1 MSLDQAA
8 ELLACPVCQGSLWV
22 AAHTL
27 RCDAGHSF
35 DIARQGYVNLLGAA
49 EPANADT
56 AAMLDARARVH
67 AAGVFDTVTE
77 MIATMA
83 IGRSRV
89 LEAGAGTGHYLA
101 GALGEDADAIGVAV
115 DVSKAAARHCVRT
128 DARIAALVADV
139 WRPLPL
145 QDRCLD
151 VVLAVFAPRN
161 LPEFARVLHPAGRF
175 IAVTPRAGHL
185 VGLRDAYG
193 LLDVPTAKAEQL
205 AAAAAEFFD
214 LIDTRVIKYRVPV
227 DEALATDLIAMGP
240 NAFHQVPR
248 TVTASVI
255 SIDVTV
261 QSFRPLSS

>member
-1 MSLDQAA
+1 VSIQQATT
-8 ELLACPVCQGSLWV
+8 LLCCPVCRGALLASIQ
-22 AAHTL
+22 TL
-27 RCDAGHSF
+27 HCANGHSF

-77 MIATMA
+77 VIAAMA
-83 IGRSRV
+83 KGRTQI
-89 LEAGAGTGHYLA
+89 LEAGAGTGHYLS
-101 GALGEDADAIGVAV
+101 GALGDDPAGVGVAV

-128 DARIAALVADV
+128 DSRIAALVADV

-145 QDRCLD
+145 ADNGLD
-151 VVLAVFAPRN
+151 AVLAVFAPRN
-161 LPEFARVLHPAGRF
+161 LPEFARVLHRQGRF

-193 LLDVPTAKAEQL
+193 LLDIPSAKAEQL
-205 AAAAAEFFD
+205 AAGAAEFFD
-214 LIDTRVIKYRVPV
+214 LVDTRIIKYRVPV
-227 DEALATDLIAMGP
+227 DEELATDLIAMGP

-261 QSFRPLSS
+261 QSFRPIRD

>member
-1 MSLDQAA
+1 VSLQQAA
-8 ELLACPVCQGSLWV
+8 ALLSCPICRGGMSVSDQS
-22 AAHTL
+22 L
-27 RCDAGHSF
+27 RCGAGHSF
-35 DIARQGYVNLLGAA
+35 DIARQGYVNLLGAS

-56 AAMLDARARVH
+56 ANMLDARARVH
-67 AAGVFDTVTE
+67 AAGVFDQVTDI
-77 MIATMA
+77 IATLA
-83 IGRSRV
+83 KGRAKV

-101 GALGEDADAIGVAV
+101 GALGTDPAAVGVAV

-128 DARIAALVADV
+128 DSRIAALVADV
-139 WRPLPL
+139 WQPLPL
-145 QDRCLD
+145 RDGCLEA
-151 VVLAVFAPRN
+151 VLAVFAPRN
-161 LPEFARVLHPAGRF
+161 LGEFARVLHPDGRF

-193 LLDVPTAKAEQL
+193 LLDIPTAKAEQL

-227 DEALATDLIAMGP
+227 DEALAIDLIAMGP
-240 NAFHQVPR
+240 NAFHQVPK

-261 QSFRPLSS
+261 QSFRPIRG